1 MRPFSACITIIS
13 LLLALPCTAAAQPA
27 RELRWQDLAPPMS
40 RFDDPFVA
48 LSPEQKIDLAMVS
61 VVRQLQARNDPA
73 LGPEQMKSYN
83 ETLARLKKAK
93 VDVDGLLAKRA
104 ELMEKRLREAEAV
117 NEKLNGQQVRI
128 PGYLLPLEMDGKK
141 VTEFLLVPYVG
152 ACIHSPAPPPNQIVH
167 VKHAKGVEA
176 QGLFTPVWVQG
187 VLRTVRG
194 ERKLNFVDGAANIP
208 TGYALDARTV
218 EPYRE

>member
-1 MRPFSACITIIS
+1 LQSFFAAV
-13 LLLALPCTAAAQPA
+13 LLAWVAFAPGFALADV
-27 RELRWQDLAPPMS
+27 RELRWQELAPPMS
-40 RFDDPFVA
+40 KFDDPFVS

-93 VDVDGLLAKRA
+93 VDVDGLLARRG
-104 ELMEKRLREAEAV
+104 EIMEKRRREAEAV
-117 NEKLNGQQVRI
+117 NEKLNGQQVRL
-128 PGYLLPLEMDGKK
+128 PGYVLPLEMDGKK

-152 ACIHSPAPPPNQIVH
+152 ACIHAPTPPPNQIVH
-167 VKHAKGVEA
+167 VKHAKGFEA
-176 QGLFTPVWVQG
+176 AGLFAPVWVQG
-187 VLRTVRG
+187 VMRTVRS
-194 ERKLNFVDGAANIP
+194 EPKLNLVDGAANIP
-208 TGYALDARTV
+208 TGYALDAQTV